1 MEKRTSELIAKG
13 APIDATDL
21 VMISEEDGGGGYV
34 SKYVTGAEIVSDTN
48 FANTDLTFT
57 VDRTHNLAGHTVTLH
72 DGQLGAGTLTADA
85 TVGVRANGSYAGLQ
99 GISTAGRGVVGSGD
113 ISGVEGSSTNGK
125 GIKGTSTNDVG
136 TYGEGVIGSRG
147 FGTSLGVH
155 GYTDTAGGIGGSF
168 EKRSGALAVKSA
180 GDAYIET
187 YGLGGSHQSSALL
200 DVNSTTQGFLLP
212 RMTTTQRNAISSP
225 ATGLE
230 IFNTTTGRKEY
241 YNGTYWAGEPYTL
254 EVGFLPAFA
263 PADATSYYFGQFHGL
278 TPQTIAD
285 ISRVYIR
292 KTGVIR
298 TANILTYATTA
309 GTNESWSFY
318 IRLNNTTDYLIQ
330 TISATTNMRTFTSSS
345 MNIPVVAGDY
355 IEIKMVCP
363 TWVTNPSGVRGNG
376 YLIIE

>member
-1 MEKRTSELIAKG
+1 METRTSELTAKG

-57 VDRTHNLAGHTVTLH
+57 ADRTHDLASHTVTLH
-72 DGQLGAGTLTADA
+72 NGQLGAGTLTANS
-85 TVGVRANGSYAGLQ
+85 TIGIRANGSYAGLQ
-99 GISTAGRGVVGSGD
+99 GTSTNTGVVGSGD
-113 ISGVEGSSTNGK
+113 IYGIDGSSTNGK
-125 GIKGTSTNDVG
+125 GVRGTSTNDVG
-136 TYGEGVIGSRG
+136 VYGEAPIGLRG
-147 FGTSLGVH
+147 LGTQQGVH

-263 PADATSYYFGQFHGL
+263 PADATNYYFGQFHGL

-345 MNIPVVAGDY
+345 LNIPVVAGDY

-376 YLIIE
+376 YIIIE